1 MNIRVLFA
9 VGPLLLYAVPTWSA
23 AMPRGSFLTQ
33 PVQSTWQLAQQVR
46 TNPVVAARYE
56 KHFGV
61 SPSRFA
67 DYAQSQLRYQR
78 LKSAGCYRVFFI
90 RKDGSIGSNV
100 RKLRKGTEVF
110 MHVRTGKPVLLAE
123 CGNPMTTALP
133 GYTAPTSQSTNR
145 PASETADPEPVE
157 PATETALSPPVSTL
171 MPDTLEEQLL
181 VQMQDAEL
189 PLWAADAMLSAPE
202 FTLPQ
207 GVVTAFAPPASLT
220 PMLMVGASGLFSLGG
235 SVSGRGGSPP
245 PPAVPE
251 PGSLLL
257 WLAGLGAAAVG
268 RWRFLSKKD
277 SKITRF

>member
-1 MNIRVLFA
+1 MGNRLILF
-9 VGPLLLYAVPTWSA
+9 VWLLLLYAVPTWSA

-78 LKSAGCYRVFFI
+78 LKSAGSYRVFFI

-157 PATETALSPPVSTL
+157 PATETALSPPASSL
-171 MPDTLEEQLL
+171 MPDTIEEQLL
-181 VQMQDAEL
+181 PQMQDPDF
-189 PLWAADAMLSAPE
+189 PLWTADTVLSAPE

-207 GVVTAFAPPASLT
+207 AVPMAYTAPASLT
-220 PMLMVGASGLFSLGG
+220 PLFMVGASGLFSLGG
-235 SVSGRGGSPP
+235 APSARGGSSP

-251 PGSLLL
+251 PASFVL
-257 WLAGLGAAAVG
+257 WAAAGAGMLFAKG
-268 RWRFLSKKD
+268 RNRGKP
-277 SKITRF
+277 